1 MNLLD
6 NTRDIVWPA
15 VDRGPTVDMEATW
28 AVQMIEAVASE
39 EIGFVLMESADA
51 ALSPV
56 TRLPYKLPAVLLR
69 SRRSPNFQ
77 RTETKLY
84 CAKMKYTF
92 AHSSSTPYPSIGL
105 GHDNHQS

>member
-1 MNLLD
+1 LNLLD

-56 TRLPYKLPAVLLR
+56 MRLPYKLPLVR
-69 SRRSPNFQ
+69 STS
-77 RTETKLY
+77 ED
-84 CAKMKYTF
+84 
-92 AHSSSTPYPSIGL
+92 SSSPQQEKSELST
-105 GHDNHQS
+105 HRN